1 MGRTVDEPT
10 DSGLRSVLCA
20 WRSEAGAQP
29 DAVLGIIIVFPHMV
43 KKAHSRGMCLWP
55 FPSEKAWGKIT
66 LADQLS
72 VFGEIK
78 AIQSKA
84 PHIAGFGITVSS
96 SWML

>member
-43 KKAHSRGMCLWP
+43 KPILEACACGLSPVRKLG
-55 FPSEKAWGKIT
+55 EK
-66 LADQLS
+66 
-72 VFGEIK
+72 
-78 AIQSKA
+78 
-84 PHIAGFGITVSS
+84 
-96 SWML
+96 